1 MERLALFPLNTVL
14 FPGMP
19 LPLHI
24 FEERYKLMID
34 RCIQES
40 APFGVVLIRSG
51 EDVGGDA
58 EPYDFGTTARIGR
71 FERLPGGG
79 FNLLALGTSRF
90 RIDSLDRSEPYL
102 AGDVELVDDEDAA
115 TPEAKA
121 AAERVRG
128 LFAEHFRLVLAVTG
142 QWVDKLETPQT
153 PAGLADYVAS
163 QLELPPAAKQRLLEM
178 LSVPDRLRAE
188 IEMLGDSIRTLSERW
203 EERRSERFSG
213 AALN

>member
-1 MERLALFPLNTVL
+1 MERIPLFPLNTVL

-24 FEERYKLMID
+24 FEERYKVMID

-71 FERLPGGG
+71 FQRLPGGG

-102 AGDVELVDDEDAA
+102 AGDVELVEDEDAT
-115 TPEAKA
+115 TPEAQA
-121 AAERVRG
+121 AFERVTG

-142 QWVDKLETPQT
+142 QWVDKLDTPQT

-178 LSVPDRLRAE
+178 LSVPDRLREE

-203 EERRSERFSG
+203 EERRAERFSG